1 MAIAKGHRF
10 PVAFEVAFPR
20 GLVLVGEIEPDNE
33 YQSQEDRQRGRE
45 VRQRIDA
52 TSGKRIWKG
61 TATDPDEAR
70 AKRASFDVRFLA
82 DVQPV
87 PTTDEALPGMRPLEL
102 EGLEVEPKVA
112 GQGEFKYLSYD
123 VWATGIKDNGRGRG
137 KSSGSGSG
145 SSGSAS
151 SPAAA

>member
-1 MAIAKGHRF
+1 MAIAKGQRF
-10 PVAFEVAFPR
+10 PIEFGVAFPR
-20 GLVLVGEIEPDNE
+20 GLVLVGDIEPDNE

-45 VRQRIDA
+45 VRQRIDVQ
-52 TSGKRIWKG
+52 TGKRIWKG

-70 AKRASFDVRFLA
+70 AKRASFDVRFVA

-87 PTTDEALPGMRPLEL
+87 PTADEALPGMRPLEL

-123 VWATGIKDNGRGRG
+123 VWATGIKDNGRGR
-137 KSSGSGSG
+137 KSSGSSAGSTG
-145 SSGSAS
+145 SQ
-151 SPAAA
+151 AA